1 MEMKT
6 KAKLSLQG
14 LFNGASGGGR
24 GLGAVR
30 GDPGTR
36 LLILSGPT
44 NCPSPHFPPFLK
56 PRGES

>member
-14 LFNGASGGGR
+14 LFNIASGWGR

-30 GDPGTR
+30 GVPGTQ
-36 LLILSGPT
+36 LLILSVST
-44 NCPSPHFPPFLK
+44 HCLSSYFPPFLK